1 MNDNNTAPPYY
12 APSILSADFS
22 DLRSA
27 LDRIHSAGADWLH
40 LDVMDGSFV
49 PNISFGPKVVSDLR
63 GLSHLPFDVHLMIAE
78 PDAYVDQFIDA
89 GADYLTFHLEA
100 AVHAHRLIQRI
111 HGRGVRAGI
120 SIVPST
126 PARDLDMLLPYL
138 DLILVMTVNP
148 GFGGQKMIPECLEK
162 VRCLYEMK
170 RKHGYSYL
178 LSVDGGVSS
187 ATAEEVRKA
196 GTDVLVS
203 GSSFF
208 KAEDPAGE
216 VRLVRGR

>member
-1 MNDNNTAPPYY
+1 MNGNNTAPPFY

-22 DLRSA
+22 ELGSA
-27 LDRIHSAGADWLH
+27 VERVHRAGADWLH

-49 PNISFGPKVVSDLR
+49 PNISFGPKLIADLR
-63 GLSHLPFDVHLMIAE
+63 PLSDLPFDVHLMIDE
-78 PDAYVDQFIDA
+78 PEQYLDQFIDA

-126 PARDLDMLLPYL
+126 PARDLEMLLPFL

-162 VRCLYEMK
+162 VRYLKSVKEE
-170 RKHGYSYL
+170 HGFSYL
-178 LSVDGGVSS
+178 LSVDGGVNSS
-187 ATAEEVRKA
+187 TAERVREA
-196 GTDVLVS
+196 GTEVLVS

-208 KAEDPAGE
+208 KAEDPARE